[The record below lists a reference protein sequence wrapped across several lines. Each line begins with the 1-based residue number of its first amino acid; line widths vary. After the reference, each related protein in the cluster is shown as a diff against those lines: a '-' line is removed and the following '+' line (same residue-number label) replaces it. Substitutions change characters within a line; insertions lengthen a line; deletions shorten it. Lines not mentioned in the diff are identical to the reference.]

1 MCIQVDEIRTLYAES
16 IDCVLPSDI
25 VCQFDFYSYLY
36 MSLSFLKRGD
46 FQMGMECSA
55 IHVMLLTQNDE
66 IVSWN
71 LDLANEMQAD
81 LVGNADLFLSFSNA
95 GTFAGC
101 IGKGFKDYYEEEPSK
116 KNFIKQ
122 YCDDFYENGY
132 KELQK
137 KLRLLLKILMLNLRL
152 KKWFYC
158 QIHRPMVAEIT
169 NGIYL
174 TYQQIHSN
182 AANN

>member
-1 MCIQVDEIRTLYAES
+1 
-16 IDCVLPSDI
+16 
-25 VCQFDFYSYLY
+25 
-36 MSLSFLKRGD
+36 
-46 FQMGMECSA
+46 MGMECSA

-137 KLRLLLKILMLNLRL
+137 KVKAVVKDTDVKSAFKKVVLLSNTPTDGSRDYKWNLFDL
-152 KKWFYC
+152 S
-158 QIHRPMVAEIT
+158 T
-169 NGIYL
+169 NTFKCGEQLIKYISGRYGD
-174 TYQQIHSN
+174 TYAGDPNPEDFMKALIQE
-182 AANN
+182 